1 MLVCVKSFV
10 LLGKLEW
17 QMFKFTSINKDLSTS
32 FGGNREQV
40 IISSGKLKEWDPDKD
55 ESFQGIRKIRVC
67 REEKQK

>member
-40 IISSGKLKEWDPDKD
+40 IISSGKLKE
-55 ESFQGIRKIRVC
+55 
-67 REEKQK
+67 